1 MKGQTFLLTAG
12 VIIGIL
18 VALRAFTTIS
28 QVTAER
34 EILDVSV
41 EDLAFKNIENEIEL
55 AIGTV
60 VLSPVNMSD
69 NIIDFINFTRSGVNG
84 RGLDLTALFVGV
96 LANSTNETVNVTVFQ
111 FLRETNLNVT
121 VELNTT
127 TIQANRSVMNDSQTF
142 TSNFTFTRGGI
153 YNLTVTFPDE
163 SYEENIT
170 IKTRTNRDTYTV
182 FYDIRIDSER
192 ATHVKKFQQEVRIP

>member
-41 EDLAFKNIENEIEL
+41 EDLAFKNIENEIDQ
-55 AIGTV
+55 AIGAV
-60 VLSPVNMSD
+60 VLSPLNMSD

-84 RGLDLTALFVGV
+84 RGLDFTVLFVGV
-96 LANSTNETVNVTVFQ
+96 LANSTNQTINVTVFQ

-142 TSNFTFTRGGI
+142 MSNFTFTRGEI
-153 YNLTVTFPDE
+153 YNITVTFPDE

-170 IKTRTNRDTYTV
+170 VRTRTNRDTYTA

-192 ATHVKKFQQEVRIP
+192 ATHVKKFQQDVRIP